1 MMINVNHP
9 KYYRGDKDFERTRA
23 RLQEISDLGMKEV
36 GIGEF
41 GYPGVMSG
49 LYLEYVW
56 TYSDEDF
63 KDYMFWAKS
72 RITDNIN
79 PIRVVLAEIIDERI
93 RQNNK
98 WGEQNHSLPEW
109 IAILTEEVGEAAKE
123 AVKYHHKETVEGA
136 RPTEGI
142 QKERLENFRKE
153 MVQVAAVAVQIIE
166 FLDRNKND

>member
-1 MMINVNHP
+1 MINVNQP
-9 KYYRGDKDFERTRA
+9 KYYRGDKDERTKA
-23 RLQEISDLGMKEV
+23 RLQEISDLGMEEV
-36 GIGEF
+36 GIGQF

-56 TYSDEDF
+56 AYSDEEF
-63 KDYMFWAKS
+63 KGYMEWARGLIESCKVS
-72 RITDNIN
+72 EALEE
-79 PIRVVLAEIIDERI
+79 VLNERI

-123 AVKYHHKETVEGA
+123 AVKYHHKENVEGVQ
-136 RPTEGI
+136 PTEET
-142 QKERLENFRKE
+142 QRERLENFRKE
-153 MVQVAAVAVQIIE
+153 MIQVAAVAVQIIE